1 MFFRYKA
8 HMVDLHKIQ
17 LSINLGKITKDEGI
31 EQLRRALVYSMR
43 IGDRYVI
50 NCGKLNID
58 LKMFNDPVNFPVDL
72 IFDFNEWRKD
82 EVYKRIV
89 REEEDVDLMGNK
101 KCYWMNDT
109 FDIIILRDITTDT
122 TEKDAREEFKSKIPH
137 ISSFECMFV
146 SREGS
151 KEDQIKEKAKATAF

>member
-1 MFFRYKA
+1 
-8 HMVDLHKIQ
+8 
-17 LSINLGKITKDEGI
+17 
-31 EQLRRALVYSMR
+31 MR

-58 LKMFNDPVNFPVDL
+58 LRMYNDPVKFPVDL
-72 IFDFNEWRKD
+72 IFDFEEWRKD

-89 REEEDVDLMGNK
+89 KEEEDVDLMGNK

-122 TEKDAREEFKSKIPH
+122 ADNDKREEFKQMIPH
-137 ISSFECMFV
+137 LGSFECMFV
-146 SREGS
+146 TRDGT
-151 KEDQIKEKAKATAF
+151 KED